1 MAACFM
7 FLIAP
12 TMRPL
17 LPPPWLIA
25 KHQTGRTRWGGLV
38 AIVLLLAS
46 AAGLW
51 WWQQRSATMA
61 PHAAAPARGAGP
73 RMGPGGSAQPV
84 SVGVARRQDV
94 RVMVGAI
101 GTLSAR
107 ATAVVRAKVGG
118 ELKALH
124 FKEGDEV
131 QVGQLLADIDPR
143 SYQAALAQAQ
153 GALARDQALLKN
165 ARLDLQRYQDLKTQD
180 AVPSQQVDTQAALV
194 HQYEGQVAADQ
205 AQVDT
210 ARLQLSYTRV
220 VAPIAGRLGL
230 RGADRGN
237 VVNPGDANGIVTI
250 TQVRPIDTVFSVPEA
265 HLARIRERLGQ
276 GAMLPVELWDS
287 AQKNM
292 LARGRV
298 SALDNAIDTS
308 TGTIKVK
315 AAFANEDGRL
325 YPNQFVNVKLQVDR
339 LEGVLTVPASALQ
352 NNAVYLVR
360 DDGTVA
366 LRRVRVGV
374 LDGDRVSVQGE
385 LQEGDRV
392 VVDGM
397 DRLRDGTKVTVIDAG
412 AAAAKLEQGAQ
423 EASQRRAELLKN
435 LTPEQREKLSKMGQ
449 EERRAYIR
457 SLREARAAQ
466 GPASAASAAASH

>member
-1 MAACFM
+1 M
-7 FLIAP
+7 
-12 TMRPL
+12 T
-17 LPPPWLIA
+17 
-25 KHQTGRTRWGGLV
+25 
-38 AIVLLLAS
+38 
-46 AAGLW
+46 
-51 WWQQRSATMA
+51 
-61 PHAAAPARGAGP
+61 
-73 RMGPGGSAQPV
+73 
-84 SVGVARRQDV
+84 
-94 RVMVGAI
+94 
-101 GTLSAR
+101 
-107 ATAVVRAKVGG
+107 
-118 ELKALH
+118 
-124 FKEGDEV
+124 
-131 QVGQLLADIDPR
+131 
-143 SYQAALAQAQ
+143 
-153 GALARDQALLKN
+153 
-165 ARLDLQRYQDLKTQD
+165 
-180 AVPSQQVDTQAALV
+180 
-194 HQYEGQVAADQ
+194 
-205 AQVDT
+205 
-210 ARLQLSYTRV
+210 
-220 VAPIAGRLGL
+220 
-230 RGADRGN
+230 
-237 VVNPGDANGIVTI
+237 
-250 TQVRPIDTVFSVPEA
+250 
-265 HLARIRERLGQ
+265 
-276 GAMLPVELWDS
+276 
-287 AQKNM
+287 
-292 LARGRV
+292 
-298 SALDNAIDTS
+298 LDNAIDTS

-374 LDGDRVSVQGE
+374 VDGDRVSVQGE